1 MAAGQVTTG
10 FSKPYVA
17 LYHCED
23 GVIGYSGGMQLA
35 RGVEVSIEPE
45 SSENNNF
52 YADNQVSESD
62 SGKFTGG
69 TANLTVDGLKTAA
82 EKLVMGTPDPDAQGW
97 VDYDDEQAIP
107 DVGVGFV
114 RRVMSGGVTSYIPYN
129 LVRTTFSQIP
139 VSAATQEEEIDWQTE
154 ELSATIKRADDAKHT
169 WRKVGTPETTEAE
182 AEAAIKAFLNI
193 TDGDSGTNDQE
204 ENDGQS

>member
-17 LYHCED
+17 LYNCEN
-23 GVIGYSGGMQLA
+23 GVISYSGGMRLA

-45 SSENNNF
+45 SSEKNDF

-69 TANLTVDGLKTAA
+69 VANLTVDGLKVAA
-82 EKLVMGTPDPDAQGW
+82 EKLIMGVPEPDAQGW
-97 VDYDDEQAIP
+97 VNYDDEQNIP

-114 RRVMSGGVTSYIPYN
+114 RRVMSGGVTSYIPYI
-129 LVRTTFSQIP
+129 LVRTAFAQIP

-154 ELSATIKRADDAKHT
+154 ELSTTIKRAEDAKRT
-169 WRKVGTPETTEAE
+169 WRKVGTAVSTE
-182 AEAAIKAFLNI
+182 EAAEEAIKTYLNI
-193 TDGDSGTNDQE
+193 TSSGTN
-204 ENDGQS
+204 NNAG

>member
-17 LYHCED
+17 LYNCEN
-23 GVIGYSGGMQLA
+23 GAISYSGGMQLA

-45 SSENNNF
+45 SSEKNDF

-69 TANLTVDGLKTAA
+69 VANLTVDGLKVAA
-82 EKLVMGTPDPDAQGW
+82 EKLIMGVPEPDAQGW
-97 VDYDDEQAIP
+97 VNYDDDQSIP

-114 RRVMSGGVTSYIPYN
+114 RRVMSGGVTSYIPYI
-129 LVRTTFSQIP
+129 LVRTAFAQIP

-154 ELSATIKRADDAKHT
+154 ELSATIKRAEDAKRT
-169 WRKVGTPETTEAE
+169 WRKVGTAVSTE
-182 AEAAIKAFLNI
+182 EAAEEAIKTYLNI
-193 TDGDSGTNDQE
+193 TSSGTN
-204 ENDGQS
+204 NNAG

>member
-17 LYHCED
+17 LYNCEN
-23 GVIGYSGGMQLA
+23 GVISYSGGMQLA

-45 SSENNNF
+45 SSEKNDF

-69 TANLTVDGLKTAA
+69 VANLKVDGLKVAA
-82 EKLVMGTPDPDAQGW
+82 EKLIMGVPEPDAQGW
-97 VDYDDEQAIP
+97 VNYDDDQSIP

-114 RRVMSGGVTSYIPYN
+114 RRVMSGGVTSYIPYI
-129 LVRTTFSQIP
+129 LVRTTFAQIP

-154 ELSATIKRADDAKHT
+154 ELSTTIKRAEDAKRT
-169 WRKVGTPETTEAE
+169 WRKVGTAVSTE
-182 AEAAIKAFLNI
+182 EAAEEAIKTYLNI
-193 TDGDSGTNDQE
+193 TSSGTNT
-204 ENDGQS
+204 NAH